1 MFGYIKIKWYKEY
14 SDWKST
20 DGVYTISKV
29 DTLGYVAGKKN
40 FVIEDGYKVFNDI
53 VSSRVFNTL
62 AQAKKWCNEKCEK
75 DYLHFL
81 QLEINKTNRYGS

>member
-53 VSSRVFNTL
+53 VSQSV
-62 AQAKKWCNEKCEK
+62 
-75 DYLHFL
+75 
-81 QLEINKTNRYGS
+81 